1 MNTSITSNNL
11 WDSSLITLNSENSYS
26 INLKDD
32 YHESISLS
40 DQLIKETLN
49 RNKDLVNALDSILIQ
64 RAEELLENP
73 DLLFNNTREESTDDL
88 ISFINREFYARDQ
101 KIYEL
106 EQSIVSL
113 RGEIDYLRYQVETLF
128 NAVNLP

>member
-73 DLLFNNTREESTDDL
+73 DLLFNNTREESADDL